1 MKRKYSGNES
11 YMQEHIPG
19 PVICV
24 GHSGFLQ
31 DISVTFTK
39 NTDGKD
45 HFRVTR
51 KDYRTRTL
59 RTYSRFGL

>member
-1 MKRKYSGNES
+1 
-11 YMQEHIPG
+11 MQEQDHIPEL
-19 PVICV
+19 VNFV

-31 DISVTFTK
+31 YISITLTK

-45 HFRVTR
+45 HFRMTK

-59 RTYSRFGL
+59 RTYSRFGLKIGI